1 MKIFELNDFLDLK
14 KQLDWDKGNKL
25 VMTNGCFDIIHV
37 GHIKLFEESKKL
49 GTHLV
54 VALNSDKSVKRI
66 KGPSRPINNEKD
78 RIKVLSAIEF
88 IDFIILFNEETPQKI
103 IQNITPDILAKGSD
117 YSIENIVGANHVI
130 SNGGKVVTID
140 FLEGYSSTKYI
151 DAL

>member
-14 KQLDWDKGNKL
+14 KQLDCDKGNKL

-66 KGPSRPINNEKD
+66 KGPSRPINNEND

>member
-1 MKIFELNDFLDLK
+1 MKLFELNDFLDLK

-66 KGPSRPINNEKD
+66 KGPSRPINNEND

-88 IDFIILFNEETPQKI
+88 IDFIILFNEETPKKI
-103 IQNITPDILAKGSD
+103 IQNITPDILVKGSD